1 MPLHS
6 ASESSLPLGSSFA
19 TSGGRTTCLHD
30 RSFHS
35 AVSTWCPSF
44 PSHRLRTHPSILRT
58 CIRRRRRSTS
68 RSIGWA
74 ACFLSPF
81 RGLVRVRQRLSAS
94 TTCRWIGDGVVTAN
108 RSLSSWLADAKA
120 KESRPRHAYTGPL
133 QIFASRQ
140 GDRGGRS
147 TRIFAR
153 GVGSDGD
160 GGRTA
165 SSPKKAGT
173 PCPYLLQLPQ
183 RIISN

>member
-35 AVSTWCPSF
+35 AVSTWCPLF
-44 PSHRLRTHPSILRT
+44 PSHRLRTHPSVLRT

-74 ACFLSPF
+74 ACFFFPF
-81 RGLVRVRQRLSAS
+81 RRLVGVRQRLFAS
-94 TTCRWIGDGVVTAN
+94 TTCSWIGDGLVTAN
-108 RSLSSWLADAKA
+108 RSLSSWLADAQA
-120 KESRPRHAYTGPL
+120 KESRPRHASNGPL
-133 QIFASRQ
+133 QIFASRE
-140 GDRGGRS
+140 GDKGATS
-147 TRIFAR
+147 KRIFAR

-173 PCPYLLQLPQ
+173 PCPYDLQVP
-183 RIISN
+183 